1 MKKRNKK
8 MEHTIIDKCD
18 IEELTKEELF
28 DLYSLVITEVCNREL
43 TKEFDE
49 RAGF

>member
-1 MKKRNKK
+1 MSEN
-8 MEHTIIDKCD
+8 TIMDKSNV
-18 IEELTKEELF
+18 EALTKEELY
-28 DLYSLVITEVCNREL
+28 DLYELVIVEVCNREF

>member
-1 MKKRNKK
+1 
-8 MEHTIIDKCD
+8 MEHTIMDRCD
-18 IEELTKEELF
+18 IEELTEEELF
-28 DLYSLVITEVCNREL
+28 DLYKLVITEVCNREK

>member
-1 MKKRNKK
+1 MDR
-8 MEHTIIDKCD
+8 CD
-18 IEELTKEELF
+18 IEELTKEELY
-28 DLYSLVITEVCNREL
+28 DLYRIVITEVCNREF

>member
-1 MKKRNKK
+1 
-8 MEHTIIDKCD
+8 MEHTILDKCD
-18 IEELTKEELF
+18 VEELTKEELF
-28 DLYSLVITEVCNREL
+28 DLYKLAINEVCCREL

>member
-1 MKKRNKK
+1 
-8 MEHTIIDKCD
+8 MENTILDRTD
-18 IEELTKEELF
+18 VEELTEEELY
-28 DLYSLVITEVCNREL
+28 DLYKIVITEVCNREK